1 MTSNAEEP
9 PMRVMRTPWM
19 LLVGL
24 VALGAFTA
32 SALAQT
38 PGGAF
43 SQLSAGQ
50 QKIARALFEAQPP
63 RRAER
68 SEAPDPRRDRDEEE
82 GSRGLGRGLQGDEE
96 ARPHDP
102 EEPGR
107 GRAWLRA
114 PSSRDRQAR
123 QGGEARED
131 GEAGQDGEAREDGPA
146 LIRVR
151 ALLGLAG
158 ASPAPA
164 QDEPRWSL
172 SITAPRVRSDRRRA
186 A

>member
-63 RRAER
+63 
-68 SEAPDPRRDRDEEE
+68 S
-82 GSRGLGRGLQGDEE
+82 G
-96 ARPHDP
+96 
-102 EEPGR
+102 
-107 GRAWLRA
+107 A
-114 PSSRDRQAR
+114 PSAQRPLTLDEIAMKKKGRE
-123 QGGEARED
+123 GWGEGFKSEER
-131 GEAGQDGEAREDGPA
+131 
-146 LIRVR
+146 RVGKECR
-151 ALLGLAG
+151 
-158 ASPAPA
+158 S
-164 QDEPRWSL
+164 RWS
-172 SITAPRVRSDRRRA
+172 PYH
-186 A
+186 